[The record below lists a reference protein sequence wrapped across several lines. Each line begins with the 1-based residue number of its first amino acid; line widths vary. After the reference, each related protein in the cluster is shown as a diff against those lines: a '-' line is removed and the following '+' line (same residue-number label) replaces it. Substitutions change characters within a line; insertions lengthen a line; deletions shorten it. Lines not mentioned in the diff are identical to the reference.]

1 MSSAAEEDAERRKGV
16 IRAALDAY
24 LFRQHPLSFP
34 VCVSLFLGNK
44 ETP

>member
-34 VCVSLFLGNK
+34 VCDSFLSFHK
-44 ETP
+44 